1 MSQTKAKDKDQFVV
15 RFPDGMRDKIAE
27 AAKDNNRS
35 MNAEIVARLEDSF
48 MSSAASRYRWALAQI
63 NDASSVQ
70 TTVSMLAEAI
80 SEQTAELLERV
91 FSGTVFP
98 AFELSDRAAR
108 YLGVRPAWL
117 KHGEGRP
124 YEVGSISSY
133 GAKLA
138 DELVREKP
146 KKIVF
151 LRSMSREGNVAI
163 VVHRHDFVCEVFT
176 TTLNLSDQI
185 GGHGEYDLASFS
197 NTCRKL
203 RLHYQDVASVGLLL
217 ESEHF
222 IQLIHGQLYPLLAV
236 KLARP
241 SNWLSDW
248 WDPSSFER
256 QTTDLDY
263 WDGYRELCKRVYD
276 VTDIVSSLQVER
288 DEIMGSNIP
297 I

>member
-1 MSQTKAKDKDQFVV
+1 MMSQTKAKDKEQFVV
-15 RFPDGMRDKIAE
+15 RFPDGMREKIAE

-35 MNAEIVARLEDSF
+35 MNAEIVARLEESF

-63 NDASSVQ
+63 NDASLMQ

-117 KHGEGRP
+117 KHGEGQP
-124 YEVGSISSY
+124 YEVGSISTY

-138 DELVREKP
+138 DELIREKP
-146 KKIVF
+146 NKIAF
-151 LRSMSREGNVAI
+151 LRSMSREGNVVI
-163 VVHRHDFVCEVFT
+163 VVHRHDFVCEVFR

-203 RLHYQDVASVGLLL
+203 RYHSKGVICVGYLL

-222 IQLIHGQLYPLLAV
+222 IQLIHGHLYPLLAI

-248 WDPSSFER
+248 WDPSSFGR

-276 VTDIVSSLQVER
+276 VAESNERIRIER
-288 DEIMGSNIP
+288 DSI
-297 I
+297 